1 MAKIVNFADMIRHTG
16 RRTKSPPFEHLF
28 IPHVDWP
35 QEEGFL
41 IGELAVHRLSIHG
54 SFALAPDKGCQR
66 LTKSFAIAPALL
78 VDYAMTPMLYDV
90 QDTAAAI

>member
-1 MAKIVNFADMIRHTG
+1 VAKIVKSADMIRHIG

-41 IGELAVHRLSIHG
+41 IGELAVHRLSTHG

-66 LTKSFAIAPALL
+66 LTKSFTIALPLL
-78 VDYAMTPMLYDV
+78 VDYAMTLKLYDL
-90 QDTAAAI
+90 